1 MQYSGVIGALCAK
14 FSYLC
19 DYTMPGCRK
28 NGSPSSI
35 LLESLKNKFKKERIP
50 LVNNEDVLLAKKK
63 FGRKGYGKK
72 HKFVEDNKIV
82 EEIESTPRQ
91 IRVTYFPLMED
102 EFEDEVS
109 TMLLLDEM
117 LHESSKMRP
126 NYEMMLDRQE
136 RTCTHRT
143 KDIQNKST
151 IDIMAAYPWMSLPK
165 LILAEVNILFNKDL
179 DRELRVSLAR
189 ISSRVL
195 DIVGKK
201 QDQLLSSILTT
212 IEGEKDEVKKKE
224 MMMNTAV
231 LMLPRLFKGDCSDH
245 LFVAGKMPVVN
256 SPIIVFDFEQKNMA
270 TSPKITIVLD
280 YVEVMRDDFG
290 IDNVLAL
297 AYLIGVHY
305 LYNAKYHPK
314 ISNTL
319 KLCNM
324 H

>member
-1 MQYSGVIGALCAK
+1 
-14 FSYLC
+14 
-19 DYTMPGCRK
+19 
-28 NGSPSSI
+28 
-35 LLESLKNKFKKERIP
+35 
-50 LVNNEDVLLAKKK
+50 
-63 FGRKGYGKK
+63 
-72 HKFVEDNKIV
+72 
-82 EEIESTPRQ
+82 
-91 IRVTYFPLMED
+91 MED

-126 NYEMMLDRQE
+126 NYEMMLDRQK

-165 LILAEVNILFNKDL
+165 LILAEVKILFNKDL

-201 QDQLLSSILTT
+201 QDLLLSSILTT

-256 SPIIVFDFEQKNMA
+256 SPTIVFDFEQKNMA
-270 TSPKITIVLD
+270 TSNI
-280 YVEVMRDDFG
+280 
-290 IDNVLAL
+290 
-297 AYLIGVHY
+297 
-305 LYNAKYHPK
+305 
-314 ISNTL
+314 
-319 KLCNM
+319 
-324 H
+324 